1 MARMDK
7 DGYLTV
13 LGRKDDMMI
22 RSGMNIYPAEI
33 ENIAM
38 QIVGVRDCA
47 VYGEDDIHYG
57 QKICMKAVADMG
69 IAALRKE
76 LIVRLPAYLVPD
88 KILIVESLEMTP
100 SGKVKR
106 K

>member
-1 MARMDK
+1 
-7 DGYLTV
+7 
-13 LGRKDDMMI
+13 
-22 RSGMNIYPAEI
+22 
-33 ENIAM
+33 
-38 QIVGVRDCA
+38 
-47 VYGEDDIHYG
+47 
-57 QKICMKAVADMG
+57 MKAVADMG